1 MGLIK
6 YRLTSNQRSQF
17 NLSLHILCV
26 CDCHDIKNLFQ
37 GDGIMDS
44 VGGDACV
51 AVAQVSNSGRLWDQ
65 DCEGKNVRGR
75 FSMVEGVVL

>member
-26 CDCHDIKNLFQ
+26 CDCHDIKNPFKD
-37 GDGIMDS
+37 DGILNSM
-44 VGGDACV
+44 GGDACV
-51 AVAQVSNSGRLWDQ
+51 AVAQVSNSGRLQDQ
-65 DCEGKNVRGR
+65 ACEGKNVRGA
-75 FSMVEGVVL
+75 FLW